1 MDNPKITTTF
11 EQGGELKELFKALI
25 RAQGTMDPVLKDK
38 KNAHFNNAY
47 ADINSILETV
57 LPALRGE
64 GVLLTQH
71 IGWSDGGQVA
81 TVTTVL
87 AHEEG
92 GWMRST
98 AGCSVGA
105 KVDPQKTMAATTY
118 LRRYGIQA
126 ALGLPAVDDDG
137 NRASGRQGPDLRAVL
152 DYVSKVSSITTLAE
166 LQATANAFGENKAL
180 EEMTRGELNSLVKRI
195 KEELRG

>member
-1 MDNPKITTTF
+1 MENPKITTTF
-11 EQGGELKELFKALI
+11 EQGGALKELFKALI
-25 RAQGTMDPVLKDK
+25 RAQGNMEPVLKDK
-38 KNAHFNNAY
+38 KNAHFGNAY

-57 LPALRGE
+57 LPSLRAE

-87 AHEEG
+87 AHEDG
-92 GWMRST
+92 GWMKST
-98 AGCSVGA
+98 AGCSVGS

-166 LQATANAFGENKAL
+166 LQRTADAFGEQKPL
-180 EEMTRGELNSLVKRI
+180 EQMTRGELNNLVKRI
-195 KEELRG
+195 KEELHG

>member
-1 MDNPKITTTF
+1 
-11 EQGGELKELFKALI
+11 
-25 RAQGTMDPVLKDK
+25 
-38 KNAHFNNAY
+38 
-47 ADINSILETV
+47 
-57 LPALRGE
+57 
-64 GVLLTQH
+64 
-71 IGWSDGGQVA
+71 
-81 TVTTVL
+81 
-87 AHEEG
+87 
-92 GWMRST
+92 MRST

-137 NRASGRQGPDLRAVL
+137 NRASGNQGPDLRAVL

-166 LQATANAFGENKAL
+166 LQRTADAFGEKKSL
-180 EEMTRGELNSLVKRI
+180 EQMTRGELNGLVKRI

>member
-1 MDNPKITTTF
+1 MDTPKITTTF

-38 KNAHFNNAY
+38 KNAHFGNAY

-64 GVLLTQH
+64 
-71 IGWSDGGQVA
+71 VA

-87 AHEEG
+87 AHEDG

-152 DYVSKVSSITTLAE
+152 DYVAKVSSITTLAE

>member
-71 IGWSDGGQVA
+71 IGWSDGCVEPVKA
-81 TVTTVL
+81 
-87 AHEEG
+87 
-92 GWMRST
+92 SF
-98 AGCSVGA
+98 AGRHPSL
-105 KVDPQKTMAATTY
+105 Y
-118 LRRYGIQA
+118 WI
-126 ALGLPAVDDDG
+126 
-137 NRASGRQGPDLRAVL
+137 NDL
-152 DYVSKVSSITTLAE
+152 
-166 LQATANAFGENKAL
+166 
-180 EEMTRGELNSLVKRI
+180 
-195 KEELRG
+195 